1 MRTAPAVTPV
11 ATPAMALLGRDR
23 PGADGGAAV
32 ITAVADEAV
41 VLED

>member
-11 ATPAMALLGRDR
+11 ATPAMALLGRVR
-23 PGADGGAAV
+23 PGAEGGAAV
-32 ITAVADEAV
+32 ITGVADEL